1 MDYQP
6 ISGVWAYVAM
16 SLKVTGVFTLVMLVV
31 AYATLAERRVSAW
44 IQDRRGPNRVGP
56 FGLLQP
62 IADGIKNI
70 IKEETLPA
78 TASKVFFVL
87 APMLVLIPSL
97 VTFAVIPF
105 AAPLPTPAGVV
116 DMIIADVPIG
126 ILYVLAFS
134 SLAVYGI
141 VIGGWASNNKYAFL
155 GGLRA
160 SAQMVSYEVALGLS
174 LISVLMLTGNVTL
187 TEMVWQQQQLGMWFA
202 FPLSLAFILF
212 VISAFA
218 ESNRLPFDMP
228 EAESELITGYH
239 TEYSAMKFSAFMIS
253 EFGHMATAS
262 ALMATL
268 FLGGWDIPFWQGDNA
283 FWHEGQ
289 LIAGFAADGSVI
301 AASPAVWKTLLT
313 FLVFGV
319 KTAFFLLL
327 YIWVR
332 WTLPRFRYDQVMSL
346 GWKVMLPTALAYVML
361 MAGTIL
367 TLDTLGV
374 AFGFGYGLVLTA
386 VSGVATIGFMFFLDR
401 GKTITGAAAQL
412 AQRVEIR
419 SAPRADQVG
428 APDPRSRPGAAPDVV
443 KVGSRRPAKVGG

>member
-6 ISGVWAYVAM
+6 ISGFWAYVAM
-16 SLKVTGVFTLVMLVV
+16 SVKVTGIFTVVMLAV

-78 TASKVFFVL
+78 TASRFFFVL

-141 VIGGWASNNKYAFL
+141 VLGGWASNNKYAFL

-174 LISVLMLTGNVTL
+174 LIAVLMLAGNVTL
-187 TEMVWQQQQLGMWFA
+187 TEIVWQQQQLGMWYA

-228 EAESELITGYH
+228 EAESELVTGYH

-253 EFGHMATAS
+253 EFGHMVTAS

-268 FLGGWDIPFWQGDNA
+268 FFGGWDLPGTWDDA
-283 FWHEGQ
+283 FWHEGR

-301 AASPAVWKTLLT
+301 PAAPAVWKSLVT
-313 FLVFGV
+313 FAGFGA
-319 KTAFFLLL
+319 KTGFFLLL
-327 YIWVR
+327 YIWIR
-332 WTLPRFRYDQVMSL
+332 WTLPRFRYDQVMAL
-346 GWKVMLPTALAYVML
+346 GWKVMLPTALAYVVL
-361 MAGTIL
+361 MGGTIL
-367 TLDTLGV
+367 TLDTVGV
-374 AFGFGYGLVLTA
+374 AYGFGYGLALTT
-386 VSGVATIGFMFFLDR
+386 VSGVATLGFMFFLDR

-412 AQRVEIR
+412 AQRVEVKSMRTAVRGAGGPAGVGR
-419 SAPRADQVG
+419 SSVG
-428 APDPRSRPGAAPDVV
+428 T
-443 KVGSRRPAKVGG
+443 AKVGG

>member
-1 MDYQP
+1 MPMEP
-6 ISGVWAYVAM
+6 ISGIWAYVAM
-16 SLKVTGVFTLVMLVV
+16 SAKVTVIFTVVMVVV

-70 IKEETLPA
+70 LKEETLPA
-78 TASKVFFVL
+78 TASRIFFVL
-87 APMLVLIPSL
+87 APMLVLVPSL
-97 VTFAVIPF
+97 VTFAVIPI

-141 VIGGWASNNKYAFL
+141 VLGGWASNNKYAFL

-174 LISVLMLTGNVTL
+174 LITVLMLAGNVTL
-187 TEMVWQQQQLGMWFA
+187 TEIVWQQQQLGMWYA

-253 EFGHMATAS
+253 EFGHMVTAS

-268 FLGGWDIPFWQGDNA
+268 FLGGWDLPGGWDDA

-289 LIAGFAADGSVI
+289 LISGFAADGSVI
-301 AASPAVWKTLLT
+301 LATPAAWKTLVT
-313 FLVFGV
+313 FAGFGA
-319 KTAFFLLL
+319 KTGFFLLL
-327 YIWVR
+327 YIWIR
-332 WTLPRFRYDQVMSL
+332 WTLPRFRYDQVMAL
-346 GWKVMLPTALAYVML
+346 GWKVMLPTSLAYVVL
-361 MAGTIL
+361 MGGTIL
-367 TLDTLGV
+367 TLDTVGL
-374 AFGFGYGLVLTA
+374 ATGFGYGVVLTA
-386 VSGVATIGFMFFLDR
+386 VSGVATIGFIFFLDR
-401 GKTITGAAAQL
+401 GKTITGAAAQA
-412 AQRVEIR
+412 AQRVEVKSI
-419 SAPRADQVG
+419 SSPAVA
-428 APDPRSRPGAAPDVV
+428 GAA
-443 KVGSRRPAKVGG
+443 KVGS